1 MEEKEEEEEEVR
13 IKVTCIG
20 SEGVGKSSIIKSY
33 IKGSFDLDNAS
44 TCGADYYKKEL
55 KINNR
60 KILLD
65 IWDTAGQEK
74 FHSVGRQFYRNSY
87 IIIMVYDMTNIKS
100 FEEIKNYWINDVL
113 EHGEK
118 YKIIALVGNKID
130 LYDAKGMDE
139 IDEKIIK
146 QFLDNISKNNKDCIF
161 INERVSAKK
170 NENIKSLFDK
180 LIQEYFGKE
189 FNQKI
194 NGKILEDGQSFKI
207 QKKKKTKK
215 KCC

>member
-1 MEEKEEEEEEVR
+1 MKEKEEEEVR

-20 SEGVGKSSIIKSY
+20 SAGVGKSSIIKSY
-33 IKGSFDLDNAS
+33 INGSFDLDSAA

-55 KINNR
+55 KIYNR

-74 FHSVGRQFYRNSY
+74 FLSVGRKFYKNSN

-100 FEEIKNYWINDVL
+100 FEDIKNYWINDVL

-130 LYDAKGMDE
+130 LSDEKGMDE